1 MRAMGDTL
9 NMMALAMANSCASRK
24 MQISPGERANG
35 RTDSRLYHF
44 NAFHSDLEPARLG
57 STHGKCNTCAIN
69 HLERRP
75 TVNGSGRGGVG
86 ADVQR
91 GGVRAN
97 TQTCLKRCEAAR
109 STLPFQKSNQ
119 K

>member
-44 NAFHSDLEPARLG
+44 NAFHSDLEPTRLG

-75 TVNGSGRGGVG
+75 TVNSSGRGGG
-86 ADVQR
+86 DLQR

-97 TQTCLKRCEAAR
+97 TQTCLKR
-109 STLPFQKSNQ
+109 TLPLQKSNQ